1 MSYDVLG
8 KEVYMARV
16 AWNFAS
22 YEWPVNPEPGGDTG
36 WVPGELVMSEM
47 VPIDVYQSSI
57 QIGGQKSARRRIR
70 GWIWGT
76 DSTTFYSKF
85 REWYNNGI
93 DASLTDHL
101 GETRIAR
108 LIRFEAEAINDAQAW
123 KAGRQTWKYTAE
135 FIETT

>member
-1 MSYDVLG
+1 
-8 KEVYMARV
+8 MARV

-22 YEWPVNPEPGGDTG
+22 YDWPINPEGDSG
-36 WVPGELVMSEM
+36 WVPGELVLSEI

-57 QIGGQKSARRRIR
+57 QIGGQKSARRRIT
-70 GWIWGT
+70 GWIWGPE
-76 DSTTFYSKF
+76 SAVHYSKF

-101 GETRIAR
+101 GETRTAR
-108 LIRFEAEAINDAQAW
+108 LIRFEADAVRDVHAF